1 MNNLELTVL
10 QPKELRKRA
19 RIILVDDIP
28 AVLDSI
34 ERCLCEGFINISILK
49 FTDGE
54 LAWREI
60 LRGKPDYL
68 ISDLLRAGL
77 NGFGLLRRL
86 AREETKFPILIVS
99 AVLEGS
105 QSAATR
111 SAGSNLNVSFL
122 EKPFSVA
129 QLLAIVARGLSNCY
143 QGISSRSVS

>member
-10 QPKELRKRA
+10 QPKELNKSA
-19 RIILVDDIP
+19 KIILVDDIP

-34 ERCLCEGFINISILK
+34 ECCLREGFRNVSILK

-60 LRGKPDYL
+60 VREKPDYL
-68 ISDLLRAGL
+68 ISDLLRSGL

-86 AREETKFPILIVS
+86 AREKAKFPILILS

-105 QSAATR
+105 QSAAAR
-111 SAGSNLNVSFL
+111 CAGSNLNVSFL
-122 EKPFSVA
+122 GKPFSVT
-129 QLLAIVARGLSNCY
+129 QLLAIVARGLRQQN
-143 QGISSRSVS
+143 